1 MGLPRVEGL
10 PAWFSAL
17 VVATVYLP
25 PVAAVLLPA
34 GAVAVVDGVPA
45 AWRLLAERMLRPVLG
60 AGSVFHCVLSV
71 ANVVGDS
78 AAAPRQVA
86 PGVASWLPLGV
97 LARWVPALRPV
108 FACQAVC
115 GAVPRF
121 GGIGIEHI

>member
-1 MGLPRVEGL
+1 MPVVRVFFGGRVRYFLRPVKVRPVGLPRVEGL

-60 AGSVFHCVLSV
+60 AGCRLAAGITTRRTASPQKIVLF
-71 ANVVGDS
+71 DS
-78 AAAPRQVA
+78 RINSHAIS
-86 PGVASWLPLGV
+86 GHN
-97 LARWVPALRPV
+97 
-108 FACQAVC
+108 
-115 GAVPRF
+115 
-121 GGIGIEHI
+121 IGI